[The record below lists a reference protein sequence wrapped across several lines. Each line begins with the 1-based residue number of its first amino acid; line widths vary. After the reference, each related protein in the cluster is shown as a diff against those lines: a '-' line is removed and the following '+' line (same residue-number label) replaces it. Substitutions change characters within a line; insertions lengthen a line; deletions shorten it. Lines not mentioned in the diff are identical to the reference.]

1 MKIPTYCFHFWWFK
15 KQHGKYVATVK
26 DEVKSNNELHSK
38 ITLSINQIMEE
49 NLFVYEDWLPI
60 VHAFH
65 GFLPEKIPQKMPF

>member
-1 MKIPTYCFHFWWFK
+1 M
-15 KQHGKYVATVK
+15 K

-49 NLFVYEDWLPI
+49 NLFVYEDWLPV